1 MTPFDESFR
10 PIFGTACG
18 LAFLLAMTAAGRRD
32 VMRILL
38 LALAGGVFWGGLFLG
53 LDQGYAAWQSISEP
67 PPQAFA
73 DTMVAVVLLLG
84 WLPGAAFSGVIY
96 LLGRIVLRLTGRQ
109 ENWRRPRAASSFGSA
124 NPYFL
129 PSMEFD
135 D

>member
-1 MTPFDESFR
+1 
-10 PIFGTACG
+10 
-18 LAFLLAMTAAGRRD
+18 MTAAGRRD

-73 DTMVAVVLLLG
+73 DTMVAVVMLLG

-96 LLGRIVLRLTGRQ
+96 LLGRIVLQLTGRQ
-109 ENWRRPRAASSFGSA
+109 ENWRRPKAHRRLVRPIRTFCHRWSSTTES
-124 NPYFL
+124 L
-129 PSMEFD
+129 PAGKCNRGICVRG
-135 D
+135 